1 MKKHLLAIYLFV
13 FVGISAFAQTGNLV
27 IFSEDGEPFYLILN
41 GLRQNEQP
49 LTNVRVNG
57 TQAMP
62 YKAKVIFTNA
72 GIGELEKTLYV
83 NPGNEITY
91 TIKRKSESGASIGG
105 KKALNALSKELSKVG
120 TPNDTVSTVKKEDW
134 YVIKIFSE
142 VPIAGLQPAVV
153 NQQQPVYNN
162 NTTVV
167 SQSAPVNQRVTTTTT
182 TVNGTSTVATTSSSN
197 TNVNM
202 NVGIGGVG
210 ANVNMQISDPLYSE
224 TTVITSQPQQV
235 TTTTTD
241 HYVMQGY
248 SGPMGCP
255 WPMKDQDYMAAKNSI
270 NKQTFEDNKLQ
281 VAKQVIASNCLFS
294 RQVKEIMALFTY
306 EESKLEFAK
315 YAYSRTFDQGNYF
328 LINDAF
334 TYSSSVDELNQFIL
348 GR

>member
-1 MKKHLLAIYLFV
+1 MKKHLLTFCLFV
-13 FVGISAFAQTGNLV
+13 FVGITAFAQTGNLV
-27 IFSEDGEPFYLILN
+27 VFSEDGEPFYLILN

-49 LTNVRVNG
+49 LTNVRING

-62 YKAKVIFTNA
+62 YKAKVIFTNSS
-72 GIGELEKTLYV
+72 IGELEKTLYV

-105 KKALNALSKELSKVG
+105 KKALNALSKELAKVG
-120 TPNDTVSTVKKEDW
+120 TPNDTVNTAAKEDW
-134 YVIKIFSE
+134 YVIKLFSE
-142 VPIAGLQPAVV
+142 VPIAGLQPQVPVQQSQQNYSNATVV
-153 NQQQPVYNN
+153 NQPV
-162 NTTVV
+162 
-167 SQSAPVNQRVTTTTT
+167 PVNQRVTTTTT
-182 TVNGTSTVATTSSSN
+182 TVNGTTTSSTSTAN

-210 ANVNMQISDPLYSE
+210 ANVNMQITEPVYTE
-224 TTVITSQPQQV
+224 TTVVTSQPQQV

-255 WPMKDQDYMAAKNSI
+255 WPMKDQDYNAAKNSI

-281 VAKQVIASNCLFS
+281 VAKQVIASNCLFA

-306 EESKLEFAK
+306 EDSKLEFAK

-348 GR
+348 GH